1 MCLAGYYHHFV
12 RHFGV
17 IAKPLTGLL
26 LKKGVVFIWT
36 VPHQEA
42 FSALRHALTEA
53 PILAVPDFRQTFC
66 IKTDD
71 NGIGIGTALMQGGH
85 PLAFL
90 SKAMGPRSHGLL
102 MYENEF
108 MVILIAVE
116 HWRCYLQ
123 HAEFQISTDQ
133 KA

>member
-1 MCLAGYYHHFV
+1 LFS
-12 RHFGV
+12 
-17 IAKPLTGLL
+17 GLL
-26 LKKGVVFIWT
+26 PPLCSSFWGHRQAINGVTTKDRGCFIWT

-53 PILAVPDFRQTFC
+53 PILAVPDFRQTFY
-66 IKTDD
+66 IKTDG
-71 NGIGIGTALMQGGH
+71 NGIGIGTELMQGGH

-102 MYENEF
+102 TYEKEY